1 MARRRGWSLVQKK
14 VLATQWVQ
22 KKERRWD
29 FQMARSTD
37 SMRVW
42 KSETPTVPL
51 TDSNSDLQKDQVRLW
66 EHPKLQWKVVQR
78 DESSDRMMASKLGLP
93 MAPLTDSNLASTKEL
108 ESPWEQ
114 LREQSRA
121 GPKVPGKA

>member
-1 MARRRGWSLVQKK
+1 MVQKK

-29 FQMARSTD
+29 FQMARLTD

-42 KSETPTVPL
+42 KSETPTVAP

-66 EHPKLQWKVVQR
+66 ERPEFPWKVGPT
-78 DESSDRMMASKLGLP
+78 DEG
-93 MAPLTDSNLASTKEL
+93 
-108 ESPWEQ
+108 
-114 LREQSRA
+114 
-121 GPKVPGKA
+121 

>member
-1 MARRRGWSLVQKK
+1 LVQQK

-93 MAPLTDSNLASTKEL
+93 MAPLTDSNSDLQKDQVRL
-108 ESPWEQ
+108 WEH
-114 LREQSRA
+114 
-121 GPKVPGKA
+121 PKLQWKVVQKDEG